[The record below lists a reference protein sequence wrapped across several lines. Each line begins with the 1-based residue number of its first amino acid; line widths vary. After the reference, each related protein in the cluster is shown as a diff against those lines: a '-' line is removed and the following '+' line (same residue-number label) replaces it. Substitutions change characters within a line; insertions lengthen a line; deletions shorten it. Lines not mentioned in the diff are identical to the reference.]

1 MIHYL
6 HKDLITPVHPISITV
21 IGVGGNGTQVLND
34 LAKINYSLLELGHI
48 GIHVTAIDDDVI
60 EIPNIG
66 RQKFSPS
73 DLKQFKAEIQ
83 ISRLN
88 RFYGFDWDCVCDK
101 FNEQKHNGS
110 NFIISCV
117 DNVSTREIIKDAFY
131 EKKNYNYHSKQY
143 YWLDLGN
150 GKDYGQFVLASKK
163 IEQPKSKE
171 KTIHTL
177 KNIFDLFP
185 NMKENED
192 ISEPSCSTREA
203 LSKQD
208 LFINPILSSFAS
220 NLIWK
225 LLTAYKIDY
234 HGGFINLKT
243 MSSKP
248 IKL

>member
-1 MIHYL
+1 MIHFL
-6 HKDLITPVHPISITV
+6 HKNLINPVHPISITV

-34 LAKINYSLLELGHI
+34 LAKMNYSLLELGHP
-48 GIHVTAIDDDVI
+48 GLHVTAIDDDII

-73 DLKQFKAEIQ
+73 DLKEFKAEIQ

-88 RFYGFDWDCVCDK
+88 RFYGFDWDCICDK
-101 FNEQKHNGS
+101 FDKSKYKTS
-110 NFIISCV
+110 NIIISCV
-117 DNVSTREIIKDAFY
+117 DNVSTRETIRDAFH
-131 EKKNYNYHSKQY
+131 EKSNFHYHSEQY

-150 GKDYGQFVLASKK
+150 GKDYGQFILGSRK

-171 KTIHTL
+171 KTVSNL
-177 KNIFDLFP
+177 KNVLDLFP

-192 ISEPSCSTREA
+192 VSEPSCSTREA

-208 LFINPILSSFAS
+208 LFINPILSSLAV
-220 NLIWK
+220 NLLWK
-225 LLTAYKIDY
+225 LLTVYKIDY

-243 MSSKP
+243 MNLKP